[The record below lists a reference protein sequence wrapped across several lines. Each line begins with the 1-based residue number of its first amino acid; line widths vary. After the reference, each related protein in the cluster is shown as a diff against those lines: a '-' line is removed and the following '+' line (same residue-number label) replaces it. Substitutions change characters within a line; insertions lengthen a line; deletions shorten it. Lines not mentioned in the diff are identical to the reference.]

1 MTNKRDTS
9 PPTPPPPDF
18 KGLRHSKI
26 GYFKEVRTKI
36 KELEKLNLQ
45 LAKRHNRL
53 EAIFNSMSDGVTIL
67 DRQLN
72 IVFANR
78 VQSDWFPE
86 ISNEALKC
94 HQLFYQRQEKCPVC
108 PVRETIHS
116 GDPHRGD
123 HLFKKGNLAGRY
135 FEWTTSPIQDAY
147 GQVVETIL
155 IMRDITERKAYE
167 LSLMQSD
174 RMVSVGFLASSLA
187 HEINNPL
194 TSIAG
199 FSEGLLK
206 RLNAEV
212 PVLDAKT
219 VASMREYLEIIN
231 SETYRCKEIIQ
242 NLRDFSSSPSE
253 EFEPNDIDAIITA
266 TLSLIRQHAKDN
278 KIRIHYQNHLSAGFH
293 EVFGS
298 SGQLKHLF
306 LNLFKLSFRALPHG
320 GAIEIVARNH
330 GEKIKISLSDP
341 AGRLFDDLAGCM
353 TYQLV
358 NGVASAGQDRM
369 DLSICYHILSQH
381 LGTMSSMPAKDDDPC
396 LVLHFPVAFA

>member
-1 MTNKRDTS
+1 MDNKRDTS
-9 PPTPPPPDF
+9 PPTNPPPDF

-67 DRQLN
+67 DGQLN

-78 VQSDWFPE
+78 VQRDWFPD
-86 ISNEALKC
+86 ISNETLKC
-94 HQLFYQRQEKCPVC
+94 HQLFYQREDKCPAC
-108 PVRETIHS
+108 PVRETIRS
-116 GDPHRGD
+116 GDTMRGD

-206 RLNAEV
+206 RLNADE
-212 PVLDAKT
+212 PILDAKS
-219 VASMREYLEIIN
+219 VASMREYLEIVN
-231 SETYRCKEIIQ
+231 SEAYRCKEIIQ
-242 NLRDFSSSPSE
+242 NLREFSSSPSD
-253 EFEPNDIDAIITA
+253 EFEPIDIDAIITA

-278 KIRIHYQNHLSAGFH
+278 RIRIRYENHLNTGFH

-306 LNLFKLSFRALPHG
+306 LNLFKLSFGALPQG
-320 GAIEIVARNH
+320 GAIEIVARND

-341 AGRLFDDLAGCM
+341 AGHLFDDLAGCM

-358 NGVASAGQDRM
+358 DGVASAYQDRM

-381 LGTMSSMPAKDDDPC
+381 RGTLSSMPARDEDPC